1 MIMKKTY
8 MKPSVEV
15 VEIEAAEVMLDV
27 SNGLEIGKNGVDGK
41 DAYVKDGD
49 IDAGFVGIW

>member
-1 MIMKKTY
+1 MKKTY

-49 IDAGFVGIW
+49 IDTGFVGIW